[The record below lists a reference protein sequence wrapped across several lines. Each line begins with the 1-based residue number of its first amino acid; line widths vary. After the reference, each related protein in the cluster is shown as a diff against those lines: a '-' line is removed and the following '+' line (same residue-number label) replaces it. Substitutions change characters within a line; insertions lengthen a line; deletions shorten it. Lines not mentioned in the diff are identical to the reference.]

1 MFKIKNFH
9 PFMQADGAEGGYM
22 VSPEQFASAYAGESD
37 PVVDSE
43 PVQEEAD
50 TYEQNSEEPTIEE
63 AQPNLFD
70 LGEHGQVTMED
81 ILAWKNGHMMQSD
94 YSRKT
99 QELARQRDEMQRE
112 FQTQQQ
118 KFQEENQAYLQLG
131 QLLDTNPHLAE
142 EFGQLLHTYFNGNVP
157 QLKPVATQQPQQV
170 DISQDPKFQE
180 MQQFVQQMQEQQTRQ
195 QIESEWNTLFAK
207 FPDAKDPQMQQ
218 QLAKT
223 ADENGIN
230 LEMAYK
236 FLNFDKV
243 AQKTATEMAKTQKM
257 KQVAKTV
264 TPSNATGG
272 QVDSNNVVP
281 KSFKEIPALLESMG
295 IDFFKS

>member
-1 MFKIKNFH
+1 
-9 PFMQADGAEGGYM
+9 
-22 VSPEQFASAYAGESD
+22 
-37 PVVDSE
+37 
-43 PVQEEAD
+43 
-50 TYEQNSEEPTIEE
+50 
-63 AQPNLFD
+63 
-70 LGEHGQVTMED
+70 
-81 ILAWKNGHMMQSD
+81 
-94 YSRKT
+94 
-99 QELARQRDEMQRE
+99 
-112 FQTQQQ
+112 
-118 KFQEENQAYLQLG
+118 
-131 QLLDTNPHLAE
+131 
-142 EFGQLLHTYFNGNVP
+142 
-157 QLKPVATQQPQQV
+157 
-170 DISQDPKFQE
+170 
-180 MQQFVQQMQEQQTRQ
+180 
-195 QIESEWNTLFAK
+195 
-207 FPDAKDPQMQQ
+207 MQQ